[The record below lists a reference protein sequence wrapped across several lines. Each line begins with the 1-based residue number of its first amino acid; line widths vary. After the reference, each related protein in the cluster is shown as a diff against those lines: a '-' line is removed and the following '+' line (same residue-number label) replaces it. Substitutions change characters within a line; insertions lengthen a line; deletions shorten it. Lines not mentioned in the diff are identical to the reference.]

1 MTRHTRGITI
11 GSMKIA
17 ISVPDPLFKAADAL
31 AGRLRKSRSQLYS
44 DAVAAYLGA
53 HGADAVREQLN
64 AVCAKVDTSPDPVLS
79 KLQLETLDPD
89 ETW

>member
-1 MTRHTRGITI
+1 M

-17 ISVPDPLFKAADAL
+17 ISVPDALFKAADAL
-31 AGRLRKSRSQLYS
+31 ARKSKKSRSQFYS
-44 DAVAAYLGA
+44 DAVAAYVGA

-64 AVCAKVDTSPDPVLS
+64 AVCDKVDTSPDPVMT
-79 KLQLETLDPD
+79 KLFLQTLDPN